1 MVVQTKERL
10 AELGAPDERV
20 HSEGWEDSAVADN

>member
-10 AELGAPDERV
+10 TELGTPDERV
-20 HSEGWEDSAVADN
+20 HSEGWEDSVVADD

>member
-10 AELGAPDERV
+10 AELGAPGERV
-20 HSEGWEDSAVADN
+20 HSEGWEDSTVADD